1 MGAVQQTN
9 AIYLTISNGQLTR
22 RFNSP
27 TKTSKERVNK
37 KGTTVHEE
45 FYKGWKGR
53 ITGIAIQE
61 HKEYGKFWN
70 VTITD
75 EQGDAIIQMNYSSGY
90 SAAFLKTLPNI
101 DLKSDIVFSP
111 SMKIEGDKKKATVFI
126 SQHGKPIKW
135 AYTKDDPKGLPELK
149 QVKFKN
155 KVSWDD
161 SDIMEFLEKMVFTE
175 IVPKLPK
182 AGGAADA
189 DVPLPDE
196 QDAEELELE
205 AEAKKVKDKLPF

>member
-1 MGAVQQTN
+1 MGAVHQTN

-22 RFNSP
+22 RFTSP

-75 EQGDAIIQMNYSSGY
+75 ENGDAIIQMNYSSGY
-90 SAAFLKTLPNI
+90 SSAFLKTLPNI

-126 SQHGKPIKW
+126 TQHGKPVKW
-135 AYTKDDPKGLPELK
+135 AFTKADPKGLPELQK
-149 QVKFKN
+149 VKVKG
-155 KVSWDD
+155 KVTWDD
-161 SDIMEFLEKMVFTE
+161 SEICEFLEKMVMTT
-175 IVPKLPK
+175 IVPQLGK
-182 AGGAADA
+182 AGETP

-196 QDAEELELE
+196 TDSEELELE

>member
-1 MGAVQQTN
+1 MGAVHQTN

-53 ITGIAIQE
+53 ITGIAVQE
-61 HKEYGKFWN
+61 HKEFGKFWN

-101 DLKSDIVFSP
+101 NLDSDVVFSP

-126 SQHGKPIKW
+126 SQHGKPVKW
-135 AYTKDDPKGLPELK
+135 FYTKDDPNGLPELQK
-149 QVKFKN
+149 VKVKG
-155 KVSWDD
+155 KVTWDD
-161 SDIMEFLEKMVFTE
+161 SDIMEFLEKMVMTE
-175 IVPKLPK
+175 IVPKLGK
-182 AGGAADA
+182 GSAAV

-196 QDAEELELE
+196 VEDLELE

>member
-9 AIYLTISNGQLTR
+9 AIYLTISNGQLCR
-22 RFNSP
+22 KFQSP

-37 KGTTVHEE
+37 KGVTVNEE
-45 FYKGWKGR
+45 YYKGWKGR
-53 ITGIAIQE
+53 ITGIAVQE
-61 HKEYGKFWN
+61 HKEFGKFWN

-101 DLKSDIVFSP
+101 DLDSDIVFSP
-111 SMKIEGDKKKATVFI
+111 SMKIENDKKKATVFI
-126 SQHGKPIKW
+126 SQHGKPVKW
-135 AYTKDDPKGLPELK
+135 AFTKDDPNGLPELQK
-149 QVKFKN
+149 MKVKG
-155 KVSWDD
+155 KVTWDD
-161 SDIMEFLEKMVFTE
+161 SDIMEFLEKMVFTT
-175 IVPKLPK
+175 IVPKLGK
-182 AGGAADA
+182 GGDV

-196 QDAEELELE
+196 GEDLELE